1 MNVYSGAEVTIDKDT
16 ARTATSGEGAAVFIG
31 QDADANAKYTLNVYG
46 KVIQEAKSF
55 AISGNGSYKGT
66 TTINIYDGAE
76 AKSPTRVAIFQPQAG
91 VTNIYGGLVEG
102 KCAIGIKSGALNI
115 SGGTVRG
122 TVNDHVLS
130 DENSSGNGISYDGSA
145 IIVDSRATGYAWE
158 REDQR
163 HRRYG

>member
-16 ARTATSGEGAAVFIG
+16 VLTATSGEGAAVFIG

-76 AKSPTRVAIFQPQAG
+76 VKSPTCVAIFQPQAG

-145 IIVDSRATGYAWE
+145 IIVDSRATG
-158 REDQR
+158 
-163 HRRYG
+163 